1 MSEVEASER
10 VSLNH
15 RQLVLVAM
23 TLANA
28 MILIDQ
34 TAVPL
39 ALPDI
44 MQQFHIGSALGQWVL
59 NASLL
64 PLAGLLVLGGRLG
77 DILGKRRIFLLG
89 AVLFAGASAIGG
101 LAPFFWLLLVARIL
115 QGIGGAL
122 MLPTTVAIVGAAFSA
137 KERGTALGTMGGVA
151 AIAGALGPTI
161 GGVLTTTLSWRAVL
175 LVNVPLL
182 VLTLLS
188 TVRSVPVDQGT
199 GQKTHV
205 DVGGA
210 LLLWVT
216 LVGLVFGLAQTA
228 VWGWTSPGV
237 LLPVAVGILTGVL
250 FVWREQRIQTP
261 LMSFSLLRQCPNYLG
276 ATISQALAGFAEMG
290 LGLIFPLL
298 LVLNLEMPP
307 ALAGLALLPAT
318 VPMVLVGP
326 LAGRWYDHSGGRPP
340 LITGFGCL
348 VVAGVLL
355 AIGANTNTYLW
366 LLPGFLAYGLGLA
379 LVLTVNDP
387 VSLDMVPEADHGQAS
402 GVSATA
408 EQGGGAV
415 GIALLYALFHSVYIS
430 QLQLQI
436 KASQLSAL
444 NPETGRRL
452 RDGLEAA
459 EQTGLNPSTF
469 DSAVAQY
476 LLATRH
482 ASEIGYAS
490 AFIATAVIALLAL
503 IIVSRLV
510 RKSQESTPE
519 LG

>member
-175 LVNVPLL
+175 LVNVPLEATYRAAFD
-182 VLTLLS
+182 VLPPRWQR
-188 TVRSVPVDQGT
+188 V
-199 GQKTHV
+199 
-205 DVGGA
+205 VGK
-210 LLLWVT
+210 V
-216 LVGLVFGLAQTA
+216 
-228 VWGWTSPGV
+228 
-237 LLPVAVGILTGVL
+237 
-250 FVWREQRIQTP
+250 
-261 LMSFSLLRQCPNYLG
+261 
-276 ATISQALAGFAEMG
+276 
-290 LGLIFPLL
+290 
-298 LVLNLEMPP
+298 
-307 ALAGLALLPAT
+307 
-318 VPMVLVGP
+318 
-326 LAGRWYDHSGGRPP
+326 
-340 LITGFGCL
+340 
-348 VVAGVLL
+348 
-355 AIGANTNTYLW
+355 
-366 LLPGFLAYGLGLA
+366 
-379 LVLTVNDP
+379 
-387 VSLDMVPEADHGQAS
+387 
-402 GVSATA
+402 
-408 EQGGGAV
+408 
-415 GIALLYALFHSVYIS
+415 
-430 QLQLQI
+430 
-436 KASQLSAL
+436 
-444 NPETGRRL
+444 
-452 RDGLEAA
+452 
-459 EQTGLNPSTF
+459 
-469 DSAVAQY
+469 
-476 LLATRH
+476 
-482 ASEIGYAS
+482 
-490 AFIATAVIALLAL
+490 
-503 IIVSRLV
+503 
-510 RKSQESTPE
+510 
-519 LG
+519 